1 MNNLENTQVYPI
13 FKAIFQDKH
22 VQPSY
27 FSQNFQCNE
36 LDNTI
41 TKTTNISNY
50 CDDLNQWFSQVNNID
65 IQHIIGEEKSLEL
78 GVIGII
84 KFNDQTQK
92 DLAAYVQLNNQSKI
106 LVLNFY
112 VNAHIDASLYGRK
125 I

>member
-50 CDDLNQWFSQVNNID
+50 CDDFNQWFSQVNNID
-65 IQHIIGEEKSLEL
+65 IQHIIGEEKQN
-78 GVIGII
+78 IGDIVFARAKCDSYLPPI
-84 KFNDQTQK
+84 RFIQILIDGLFNF
-92 DLAAYVQLNNQSKI
+92 DLLAC
-106 LVLNFY
+106 
-112 VNAHIDASLYGRK
+112 
-125 I
+125 

>member
-1 MNNLENTQVYPI
+1 M
-13 FKAIFQDKH
+13 
-22 VQPSY
+22 QPSY

-50 CDDLNQWFSQVNNID
+50 CDDFNQWFSQVNNID